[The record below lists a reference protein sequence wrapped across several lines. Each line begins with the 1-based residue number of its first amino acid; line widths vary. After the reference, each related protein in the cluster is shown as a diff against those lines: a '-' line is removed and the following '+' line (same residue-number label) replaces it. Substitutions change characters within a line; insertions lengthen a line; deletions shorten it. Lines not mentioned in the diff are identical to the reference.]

1 MSADDSLLK
10 SACPHCAGRV
20 EYPAALG
27 ANEITCPHCQEA
39 FVLPA
44 SRPMASDAAWA
55 TEPAP
60 GEATSLTPADLVR
73 AFRGRVTLPRPG
85 AMYVVTLAAVAVGML
100 LLPLLYLGL
109 VGALVAALGW
119 FVVGWFPW
127 VNHFTGGPYLMPLK
141 IAIYGVVLMVGGVV
155 TFFLFK
161 PVFARRGREP
171 ASLALN
177 PTSEPVFFAF
187 VYLISDAL
195 GAPRPARVDVDCRIN
210 AAAGFRRGLGS
221 VFLGGDL
228 VLNLG
233 LPLVAA
239 MNVRELGGTLAHELG
254 HFRQGFGMRVSYLIR
269 AVNAWLARVAY
280 ERDAW
285 DEGLEAW
292 VMDGPGLR
300 TRVVASTA
308 AFGVWVSRVLLK
320 CLMYAGHG
328 LSGLLLRQMEYD
340 ADRCQIEFAG
350 SDAFESA
357 FRRIYLLG
365 DVGRDVYRELRTSW
379 NLNRRL
385 PDDLPGVLAAAEL
398 ALTPEQRER
407 RLRKQGRE
415 EAENHWLATHPP
427 DGARIERAR
436 ALAAA
441 GVLDLERP
449 ARDLLAS
456 FDVLARQG
464 TLLHYEDVLGLSRDE
479 IRLFARSE
487 GPQNWR

>member
-1 MSADDSLLK
+1 MPADDSLFQC
-10 SACPHCAGRV
+10 ACPHCAGPV
-20 EYPAALG
+20 EYPAALE
-27 ANEITCPHCQEA
+27 ANEIACPHCHEL

-44 SRPMASDAAWA
+44 ARPMSPDSAWA
-55 TEPAP
+55 SEAAP
-60 GEATSLTPADLVR
+60 GESSPLTPADLVR
-73 AFRGRVTLPRPG
+73 AFRGRVTMPRPG
-85 AMYVVTLAAVAVGML
+85 AMYVLSLVAVAVGML
-100 LLPLLYLGL
+100 LLPMVYLGF

-119 FVVGWFPW
+119 FAVEWFPW
-127 VNHFTGGPYLMPLK
+127 VNRFTGGSYLMPLK
-141 IAIYGVVLMVGGVV
+141 IVIYGAVLVVGGIV

-210 AAAGFRRGLGS
+210 ATAGFRRGFGS
-221 VFLGGDL
+221 LFLGGDL

-239 MNVRELGGTLAHELG
+239 MDVRELGGTVAHELG

-292 VMDGPGLR
+292 VMDGSGLR

-328 LSGLLLRQMEYD
+328 LSGLLLRQMEYE
-340 ADRCQIEFAG
+340 ADRCQIEIAG
-350 SDAFESA
+350 STAFASA
-357 FRRIYLLG
+357 FARIYLLG
-365 DVGRDVYRELRTSW
+365 DVGRKVYRELRTSW

-385 PDDLPGVLAAAEL
+385 PDDLPGVLAAAEA
-398 ALTPEQRER
+398 ALTPEQREQ
-407 RLRKQGRE
+407 RLAKQEG
-415 EAENHWLATHPP
+415 AAADWFATHPP
-427 DGARIERAR
+427 DAARIERAR
-436 ALAAA
+436 ALDAA
-441 GVLDLERP
+441 GVLDLNRP

-479 IRLFARSE
+479 IQLIPRSA